1 MSTLDRLT
9 PGTWTFDPA
18 HSEVGF
24 VVRHAGISKVR
35 GSFHD
40 VTADFVVAEQV
51 EDSSIDAV
59 IKTASIDTGN
69 SDRDAHVHGED
80 FFDVEKYP
88 EMTFESTAFNVDEN
102 GNGTVEGNLTI
113 KSTTKPV
120 TLTVETFGVETDPFG
135 NERLG
140 FEASTTIDRTD
151 FGVDFQAPLKSGG
164 VLVSNKIT
172 IVIEGSGIKA

>member
-1 MSTLDRLT
+1 MSHLT
-9 PGTWTFDPA
+9 GTWNLDPD
-18 HSEVGF
+18 HTEIGF
-24 VVRHAGISKVR
+24 VARHAMVTKVR
-35 GSFHD
+35 GNFPEF
-40 VTADFVVAEQV
+40 TAQLTVDGENPKAT
-51 EDSSIDAV
+51 AT